1 MPKTLLTGAS
11 GRLGSYLR
19 ERFAAT
25 GRPVLATDLV
35 APDDGGEV
43 ALADLADRA
52 AVEALMQSDIEA
64 VVHFGGMANEA
75 PWQAILDANI
85 AGTYNVFE
93 AARQAGVKRVIYA
106 SSYHVLGMHKVSDAP
121 LDRHAEV
128 RPDSL
133 YAVSKLFGENLSRLY
148 YDKFGI
154 ACLNVR
160 ICAANHPGS
169 QRDLKLWCDR
179 EDLARLVFAGL
190 DAPEL
195 GYRTVFAIS
204 DNAGAWYVNEA
215 GETLGWKAGHSSGEL
230 PAPVGGWP
238 EPAPEVAVL
247 QGGGFAVR
255 GHFED

>member
-19 ERFAAT
+19 ERFAAS
-25 GRPVLATDLV
+25 GRPLLATDLV
-35 APDDGGEV
+35 APADGGEV
-43 ALADLADRA
+43 VLADLADRA
-52 AVEALMQSDIEA
+52 AVEALMQDIEA

-75 PWQAILDANI
+75 PWQTILEANI

-160 ICAANHPGS
+160 ICAANNPGS
-169 QRDLKLWCDR
+169 QRDLKIWCDR

-190 DAPEL
+190 DAREL
-195 GYRTVFAIS
+195 GYRTVFAMS
-204 DNAGAWYVNEA
+204 DNAGAWYVNEPDQM
-215 GETLGWKAGHSSGEL
+215 LGWKPEHGSGEL
-230 PAPVGGWP
+230 PVPAGGWP

>member
-11 GRLGSYLR
+11 GRLGSHLR
-19 ERFAAT
+19 AAFARA
-25 GRPVLATDLV
+25 GRPLLATDLV
-35 APDDGGEV
+35 SPADAGEV
-43 ALADLADRA
+43 VLADLADRV
-52 AVEALMQSDIEA
+52 AVDALMRDDVEA

-75 PWQAILDANI
+75 AWQTILDANI

-106 SSYHVLGMHKVSDAP
+106 SSYHVLGMHPVSVAP

-148 YDKFGI
+148 HDKFGI
-154 ACLNVR
+154 ACLNMR
-160 ICAANHPGS
+160 ICAANNPGS
-169 QRDLKLWCDR
+169 QRDLKLWCHPD
-179 EDLARLVFAGL
+179 DLAGLVFAGL

-204 DNAGAWYVNEA
+204 DNAGAWYVNDPDQ
-215 GETLGWKAGHSSGEL
+215 TLGWKPEHSSAEL
-230 PAPVGGWP
+230 PAPAGGWP
-238 EPAPEVAVL
+238 LPEPKMAGL

>member
-11 GRLGSYLR
+11 GRLGTYLR
-19 ERFAAT
+19 QRFAET
-25 GRPVLATDLV
+25 GRPLLATDLAA
-35 APDDGGEV
+35 APDGGEV
-43 ALADLADRA
+43 VLADLADRA
-52 AVEALMQSDIEA
+52 AVDGLMRQDIDA
-64 VVHFGGMANEA
+64 VVHFGGIANEA

-93 AARQAGVKRVIYA
+93 SARQAGAKRVIYA
-106 SSYHVLGMHKVSDAP
+106 SSYHVLGMHPVAAAP
-121 LDRHAEV
+121 LDRHAET

-133 YAVSKLFGENLSRLY
+133 YAVSKLFGESLARLY
-148 YDKFGI
+148 HDKFGI
-154 ACLNVR
+154 DCLSLR
-160 ICAANHPGS
+160 ICAANSPGS
-169 QRDLKLWCDR
+169 QRDLKLWCHR

-204 DNAGAWYVNEA
+204 DNAGAWYVNEPDQ
-215 GETLGWKAGHSSGEL
+215 TLGWRPEHSSSEL
-230 PAPVGGWP
+230 PAPAAGWP
-238 EPAPEVAVL
+238 PPDPAVALL

>member
-11 GRLGSYLR
+11 GRLGNYLR
-19 ERFAAT
+19 AQFARA
-25 GRPVLATDLV
+25 GRPLLATDLV
-35 APDDGGEV
+35 APADGGDV
-43 ALADLADRA
+43 VLADLADRA
-52 AVEALMQSDIEA
+52 AVEALMAEDIEA

-75 PWQAILDANI
+75 AWQTILDANI
-85 AGTYNVFE
+85 AGTYNLFE

-106 SSYHVLGMHKVSDAP
+106 SSYHVLGMHEVSAAP

-154 ACLNVR
+154 ECLNMR
-160 ICAANHPGS
+160 ICAANNPGS
-169 QRDLKLWCDR
+169 QRDLKLWCHPD
-179 EDLARLVFAGL
+179 DLTRLVFAGL

-204 DNAGAWYVNEA
+204 DNVGAWYRNEA
-215 GETLGWKAGHSSGEL
+215 SETLGWRPEHSSSEL
-230 PAPVGGWP
+230 PAPAGGWP
-238 EPAPEVAVL
+238 LPEPKVAVL